1 MITAPGCYQM
11 TLAEYLADPCP
22 EPSLSSHLA
31 DILLRQSP
39 LHAKLAHP
47 RLNPHLARDTSAAFD
62 LGTAV
67 HQLVLEGDERFCV
80 IEAPDYK
87 KPVTRKYRDDAR
99 AAGQIPI
106 LIAQMATVRAMAWSI
121 HLQLEV
127 FPDPKPLRAGK
138 PERVLIWREGA
149 IWCRAR
155 LDWLHDDHRTVDD
168 LKTTSESAHP
178 AEWSRHLFDR
188 GADLQ
193 VAFHTRGVQQVFGAL
208 PDFRFLVVETDLPY
222 AVSLIGLD
230 PEALA
235 FGQTRMLRAIELWA
249 RSQRTGQWPG
259 YPRRPV
265 YASVPPWILTRWQE
279 SRYYEEVTDDPRG
292 A

>member
-1 MITAPGCYQM
+1 MITEPGCYQM

-188 GADLQ
+188 GGDLQ
-193 VAFHTRGVQQVFGAL
+193 AAFHSRGVQKVFDLYPGTY
-208 PDFRFLVVETDLPY
+208 PDFRFLIAETELPY
-222 AVSLIGLD
+222 ALSLVALD

-235 FGQTRMLRAIELWA
+235 FGDERMHEAIALWKDCLT
-249 RSQRTGQWPG
+249 TGEWPG
-259 YPRRPV
+259 YPRRTI
-265 YASVPPWILTRWQE
+265 YAEVPPWVKTRWME
-279 SRYYEEVTDDPRG
+279 RKHLKP
-292 A
+292 